1 MVLLALELAGNAT
14 SNPSYSFTLRHPL
27 TYTKATLVGI
37 DLHAPSP
44 LLSESW
50 SNTQTGD
57 DYPQNRT
64 AYAPL
69 YADIEGIAD
78 NGHVM
83 FHTSHSDA
91 DEHRG
96 RLVPIGDAKS
106 GNHSL
111 RSLSLPLF
119 TSTDGGAVT
128 RDAGSDITVT
138 LYYRSVESGS
148 LGDIVELTANTID
161 DEDGSV
167 DEYGPWTNDSR
178 CTLYIDLQ

>member
-1 MVLLALELAGNAT
+1 MVLLALELSGNAT

-27 TYTKATLVGI
+27 TYSKATLCGI

-44 LLSESW
+44 ELSESW

-57 DYPQNRT
+57 DYPQSRT

-78 NGHVM
+78 DGHVN
-83 FHTSHSDA
+83 FYTSHSDA
-91 DEHRG
+91 GEHRG

-111 RSLSLPLF
+111 KSLNIPLF
-119 TSTDGGAVT
+119 NHADGGVVT

-148 LGDIVELTANTID
+148 LGDIVPLLANQS
-161 DEDGSV
+161 DG
-167 DEYGPWTNDSR
+167 EGGTTYGPWTNDSR
-178 CTLYIDLQ
+178 CTLYINLE